1 MWQHLFPGVTSM
13 TPAPASHVTISSART
28 RESDK
33 RQERN
38 PMKNTFNEPSI
49 LVQRQFQLGH
59 NRSAVFCGC
68 HFCCRTF
75 LLLFT
80 LAHIFNSL
88 QLFFR
93 SLFFLSLLSFLSA
106 FVFIFTII
114 SFFFIF
120 YLQIHIFHFFLFLI
134 ITIFF

>member
-1 MWQHLFPGVTSM
+1 M

-93 SLFFLSLLSFLSA
+93 SFFFFVSLVFSFCFCFYFYNSFIFFFFCSFLLN
-106 FVFIFTII
+106 
-114 SFFFIF
+114 
-120 YLQIHIFHFFLFLI
+120 LQIHIFHFFLFLI